1 MLPSR
6 DGVGPSWV
14 GLTPGP
20 WLRLIDFLQARFP
33 AVGEAQWTAR
43 IERGDVLDEQG
54 RRVSAGQAYRPHGKL
69 CYYRSRPPEARV
81 AGDEVVLFE
90 DDLLVVADKPH
101 FLPVTPAG
109 RYLQETLLVRLRR
122 KLKLD
127 SLVPLH
133 RIDRETAGLVLF
145 AKQAATRKA
154 YHALFAQ
161 RSVAKTYQAI
171 AAWQPRCAFPLTR
184 ASVMQAGSQFMQMC
198 ELQGP
203 DLNNVMQNLQRSNV
217 VVPHAKVPNAVPNP
231 VVPNP
236 VVPNAVVPNAV
247 TTIAWLETQAPWARY
262 ELRPLTGQRH
272 QLRVHMAALGM
283 PILGDRIYPTLAA
296 EGTDDP
302 ANPLRL
308 LAQQIEFLD
317 PITGQVRRFESQRRL
332 DFPLPAEPI

>member
-20 WLRLIDFLQARFP
+20 WPRLIDFLQARFP
-33 AVGEAQWTAR
+33 AVSEALWTAR

-90 DDLLVVADKPH
+90 DELLVVADKPH

-122 KLKLD
+122 RLGID

-171 AAWQPRCAFPLTR
+171 AAWQPQRAFPLTR
-184 ASVMQAGSQFMQMC
+184 ASVMQAGSLFMQMC
-198 ELQGP
+198 EQDGP
-203 DLNNVMQNLQRSNV
+203 DLGAAM
-217 VVPHAKVPNAVPNP
+217 
-231 VVPNP
+231 
-236 VVPNAVVPNAV
+236 PNAV
-247 TTIAWLETQAPWARY
+247 TTVGWLETRAPWARY

-308 LAQQIEFLD
+308 LAQHIEFLD

-332 DFPLPAEPI
+332 DFPLPADPV

>member
-20 WLRLIDFLQARFP
+20 WPRLIDFLLARFP
-33 AVGEAQWTAR
+33 AVSQAQWTAR
-43 IERGDVLDEQG
+43 IERGDVLDERG
-54 RRVSAGQAYRPHGKL
+54 HRVTAGQPYRPHGRL
-69 CYYRSRPPEARV
+69 CYYRSRPPEPRIAD
-81 AGDEVVLFE
+81 DEVVLFE
-90 DDLLVVADKPH
+90 DELLVVADKPH

-122 KLKLD
+122 RLGLD

-145 AKQAATRKA
+145 AKQVATRKH

-161 RSVAKTYQAI
+161 RQVAKTYQAI
-171 AAWQPRCAFPLTR
+171 AAWQPQHAFPLTR
-184 ASVMQAGSQFMQMC
+184 ANVMKTGSLFMQMR
-198 ELQGP
+198 EQDESDAEP
-203 DLNNVMQNLQRSNV
+203 S
-217 VVPHAKVPNAVPNP
+217 A
-231 VVPNP
+231 
-236 VVPNAVVPNAV
+236 PNAV
-247 TTIAWLETQAPWARY
+247 TTVAWLETRAPWARY

-296 EGTDDP
+296 EGTDDA

-317 PITGQVRRFESQRRL
+317 PVTGQVRRFESQRRL
-332 DFPLPAEPI
+332 DFPLPADTV

>member
-20 WLRLIDFLQARFP
+20 WPRLIDFLQARFP
-33 AVGEAQWTAR
+33 AVSEALWTAR

-90 DDLLVVADKPH
+90 DELLVVADKPH

-122 KLKLD
+122 RLGID

-171 AAWQPRCAFPLTR
+171 AAWQPQRAFPLTR
-184 ASVMQAGSQFMQMC
+184 ASVMQAGSLFMQMC
-198 ELQGP
+198 EQDGP
-203 DLNNVMQNLQRSNV
+203 DLGAAM
-217 VVPHAKVPNAVPNP
+217 
-231 VVPNP
+231 
-236 VVPNAVVPNAV
+236 PNAV
-247 TTIAWLETQAPWARY
+247 TTVGWLETRAPWARY

-332 DFPLPAEPI
+332 DFPLPADPV

>member
-20 WLRLIDFLQARFP
+20 WPRLIDFLQARFP
-33 AVGEAQWTAR
+33 AVSEAQWTAR

-90 DDLLVVADKPH
+90 DELLVVADKPH

-122 KLKLD
+122 RLGID

-171 AAWQPRCAFPLTR
+171 AAWQPQCAFPLTR
-184 ASVMQAGSQFMQMC
+184 ASVMQAGSLFMQMC
-198 ELQGP
+198 EQDGP
-203 DLNNVMQNLQRSNV
+203 DLGAAM
-217 VVPHAKVPNAVPNP
+217 
-231 VVPNP
+231 
-236 VVPNAVVPNAV
+236 PNAV
-247 TTIAWLETQAPWARY
+247 TTVGWLETRAPWARY

-296 EGTDDP
+296 EGTDDA

-332 DFPLPAEPI
+332 DFPLPADPV

>member
-1 MLPSR
+1 M
-6 DGVGPSWV
+6 
-14 GLTPGP
+14 TPGP
-20 WLRLIDFLQARFP
+20 WPRLIDFLQARFP
-33 AVGEAQWTAR
+33 AVSEAQWTAR

-90 DDLLVVADKPH
+90 DELLVVADKPH

-122 KLKLD
+122 RLGID

-171 AAWQPRCAFPLTR
+171 AAWQPQRAFPLTR
-184 ASVMQAGSQFMQMC
+184 ASVMQAGSLFMQMC
-198 ELQGP
+198 EQDGP
-203 DLNNVMQNLQRSNV
+203 DLGEAM
-217 VVPHAKVPNAVPNP
+217 
-231 VVPNP
+231 
-236 VVPNAVVPNAV
+236 PNAV
-247 TTIAWLETQAPWARY
+247 TTVGWLETRAPWARY

-296 EGTDDP
+296 EGTDDA

-317 PITGQVRRFESQRRL
+317 PITGQARRFESQRRL
-332 DFPLPAEPI
+332 DFPLPVDPV

>member
-20 WLRLIDFLQARFP
+20 WPRLIDFLQARFP
-33 AVGEAQWTAR
+33 AVSEAQWTAR

-90 DDLLVVADKPH
+90 DELLVVADKPH

-122 KLKLD
+122 RLGID

-171 AAWQPRCAFPLTR
+171 AAWQPQRAFPLTR
-184 ASVMQAGSQFMQMC
+184 ASVMQAGSLFMQMC
-198 ELQGP
+198 EQDVP
-203 DLNNVMQNLQRSNV
+203 DLG
-217 VVPHAKVPNAVPNP
+217 AAT
-231 VVPNP
+231 
-236 VVPNAVVPNAV
+236 PNAV
-247 TTIAWLETQAPWARY
+247 TTVGWLETLAPWARY

-296 EGTDDP
+296 EGTDDA

-332 DFPLPAEPI
+332 DFPLPADPV

>member
-20 WLRLIDFLQARFP
+20 WPRLIDFLQARFP
-33 AVGEAQWTAR
+33 GVSEAQWTAR

-90 DDLLVVADKPH
+90 DELLVVADKPH

-122 KLKLD
+122 RLGID

-171 AAWQPRCAFPLTR
+171 AAWQPQRAFPLTR
-184 ASVMQAGSQFMQMC
+184 ASVMQAGSLFMQMC
-198 ELQGP
+198 EQDGP
-203 DLNNVMQNLQRSNV
+203 DLGEAM
-217 VVPHAKVPNAVPNP
+217 
-231 VVPNP
+231 
-236 VVPNAVVPNAV
+236 PNAV
-247 TTIAWLETQAPWARY
+247 TTVGWLETRAPWARY

-308 LAQQIEFLD
+308 LAQHIEFLD

-332 DFPLPAEPI
+332 DFPLPADPV

>member
-20 WLRLIDFLQARFP
+20 WPRLIDFLQARFP
-33 AVGEAQWTAR
+33 AVSEAQWTAR

-90 DDLLVVADKPH
+90 DELLVVADKPH

-122 KLKLD
+122 RLGID

-171 AAWQPRCAFPLTR
+171 AAWQPQRAFPLTR
-184 ASVMQAGSQFMQMC
+184 ASVMQAGSLFMQMC
-198 ELQGP
+198 EQDGP
-203 DLNNVMQNLQRSNV
+203 DLGEAM
-217 VVPHAKVPNAVPNP
+217 
-231 VVPNP
+231 
-236 VVPNAVVPNAV
+236 PNAV
-247 TTIAWLETQAPWARY
+247 TTVGWLETRAPWARY

-283 PILGDRIYPTLAA
+283 PILGDRIS
-296 EGTDDP
+296 
-302 ANPLRL
+302 RVRQL
-308 LAQQIEFLD
+308 LDVSL
-317 PITGQVRRFESQRRL
+317 
-332 DFPLPAEPI
+332 